1 LKIKA
6 AILVL
11 HMVSYKLYTG
21 IIFMFSENSDI
32 RFWDTII
39 LFDQIGLISNLSQI
53 IYLIF
58 LNSYKYFEKYS
69 SCFQIVAEGLLEKK
83 KKKKKFG
90 DGAESTVS
98 KRA

>member
-1 LKIKA
+1 
-6 AILVL
+6 
-11 HMVSYKLYTG
+11 M
-21 IIFMFSENSDI
+21 
-32 RFWDTII
+32 I

-69 SCFQIVAEGLLEKK
+69 SCFQIVAEGILEKK
-83 KKKKKFG
+83 KKKKKKKQVG
-90 DGAESTVS
+90 EGAESTVS